1 MSNRQEKLSLVF
13 VALVLFASFI
23 SEIKVSEAA
32 PLPFDA
38 PLSEKYLRLEVVVP
52 NNFSSKCAMGKK
64 SAKCK
69 VSVYSAELLRVFKVG
84 TKRGINVDANE
95 RRKEISFNFDDERL
109 VLQDKVLEGP
119 PRWVIE
125 IGYPETLIQ
134 PIEEELPF
142 RPYKM
147 AVQTVQLKR
156 PSMTVRPLSGEGA
169 DIELFNRC
177 YQLWEEKRLKAAWAE
192 CKKIDTM
199 FEADPSVKSSVARL
213 KAEIIYQHL
222 GRLTNE
228 EATSRRF
235 IGQNL
240 FYMGNRINHTAGTN
254 VDIRYSIT
262 GQAQSATLSI
272 LDANGQQVF
281 KRLVEVGEPGRIQN
295 TTWMGVD
302 LSESEVPTGS
312 YSVVVS
318 PIAAPDAKEAPTAQT
333 YVKGL
338 VTNFQLVNGLPKLL
352 IDGNLVNR
360 SAIIDPETD
369 KPGSKNPKDYFY
381 MEDPNADIR
390 DGAISYLKRAQE
402 ASGSNERERA
412 RYILLASDLMYK
424 RSPNEAIQYL
434 QDMQGRFMDA
444 DPYLLAE
451 RARLLLLIDSHDE
464 AKRVLDHIARLD
476 TRQEHVMGAR
486 LLALA
491 SLAYSRQDYTNATV
505 LYDEARESFPEL
517 LMKEPGPLFQV
528 AELYFRARRLEEAR
542 PFYQEFLDRFSDRV
556 PHWIAKIRLSQIKSF
571 DRPLEAANEMVSLGQ
586 TLENEEGQQLA
597 QLYSITLASNNVRG
611 PSPETVLA
619 NVSNG
624 TPSPYVLQELWMQKA
639 RRALS
644 EGDLQTAFDY
654 SQKIVEK
661 MPNSALLRDSSLFF
675 QRVLLLQVDNLLRKN
690 ENLKLLLLFL
700 KEKKRRFREP
710 AVRGLLHL
718 YVARAT
724 RDLKMLELA
733 IQDVISEGGLPG
745 ANDPKVS
752 ALLNLELTGV
762 YRELIQD
769 NDATGE
775 EARTDINQFKQLVES
790 LQKRYPNQ
798 FDSYDYWASLGYYH
812 ELQGNYR
819 KAKQIY
825 LYALNGPNMNAKER
839 LLLGESI
846 FKVYMAMPD
855 KEKALHA
862 LKVLLLIHDE
872 YRDQLNMPGF
882 RAKIL
887 WKRVELNIDRQDWP
901 STVKSIKSYLVE
913 SQSVLSR
920 IQSEQL
926 NSKDDERRKELLFY
940 SDLDAERRREAL
952 FYHGYALLKIGLVR
966 QAKKQWDLLY
976 KEAPDD
982 VYGTLAE
989 EELRMLS
996 WRESISPE
1004 LVDDIS
1010 PVP

>member
-1 MSNRQEKLSLVF
+1 MSNRKEKLSLVF
-13 VALVLFASFI
+13 VGLLLFGSLLAVT
-23 SEIKVSEAA
+23 KVSVAA

-52 NNFSSKCAMGKK
+52 NNFSSKCTMGKK

-95 RRKEISFNFDDERL
+95 RRKEISFNFDDERI

-222 GRLTNE
+222 GRLSNE

-240 FYMGNRINHTAGTN
+240 FYMGNRINHTSGTN

-281 KRLVEVGEPGRIQN
+281 KRLVDVGEAGRIQN

-542 PFYQEFLDRFSDRV
+542 PFYQEFLDRFSNRV

-611 PSPETVLA
+611 PSPETVLS

-639 RRALS
+639 RRALG

-724 RDLKMLELA
+724 RELKMLELA

-769 NDATGE
+769 NDSTGE

-812 ELQGNYR
+812 ELQGNLR

-839 LLLGESI
+839 LFLGESI

-901 STVKSIKSYLVE
+901 STVKSIKEYLVE

-1004 LVDDIS
+1004 LVKDIGA
-1010 PVP
+1010 VP

>member
-1 MSNRQEKLSLVF
+1 
-13 VALVLFASFI
+13 
-23 SEIKVSEAA
+23 
-32 PLPFDA
+32 
-38 PLSEKYLRLEVVVP
+38 
-52 NNFSSKCAMGKK
+52 
-64 SAKCK
+64 
-69 VSVYSAELLRVFKVG
+69 
-84 TKRGINVDANE
+84 
-95 RRKEISFNFDDERL
+95 
-109 VLQDKVLEGP
+109 
-119 PRWVIE
+119 
-125 IGYPETLIQ
+125 
-134 PIEEELPF
+134 
-142 RPYKM
+142 
-147 AVQTVQLKR
+147 
-156 PSMTVRPLSGEGA
+156 
-169 DIELFNRC
+169 
-177 YQLWEEKRLKAAWAE
+177 
-192 CKKIDTM
+192 
-199 FEADPSVKSSVARL
+199 
-213 KAEIIYQHL
+213 
-222 GRLTNE
+222 
-228 EATSRRF
+228 
-235 IGQNL
+235 
-240 FYMGNRINHTAGTN
+240 
-254 VDIRYSIT
+254 
-262 GQAQSATLSI
+262 
-272 LDANGQQVF
+272 
-281 KRLVEVGEPGRIQN
+281 
-295 TTWMGVD
+295 
-302 LSESEVPTGS
+302 
-312 YSVVVS
+312 
-318 PIAAPDAKEAPTAQT
+318 
-333 YVKGL
+333 
-338 VTNFQLVNGLPKLL
+338 
-352 IDGNLVNR
+352 
-360 SAIIDPETD
+360 
-369 KPGSKNPKDYFY
+369 
-381 MEDPNADIR
+381 
-390 DGAISYLKRAQE
+390 
-402 ASGSNERERA
+402 
-412 RYILLASDLMYK
+412 
-424 RSPNEAIQYL
+424 
-434 QDMQGRFMDA
+434 
-444 DPYLLAE
+444 
-451 RARLLLLIDSHDE
+451 
-464 AKRVLDHIARLD
+464 
-476 TRQEHVMGAR
+476 
-486 LLALA
+486 
-491 SLAYSRQDYTNATV
+491 
-505 LYDEARESFPEL
+505 
-517 LMKEPGPLFQV
+517 
-528 AELYFRARRLEEAR
+528 
-542 PFYQEFLDRFSDRV
+542 
-556 PHWIAKIRLSQIKSF
+556 
-571 DRPLEAANEMVSLGQ
+571 MVSLGQ

-611 PSPETVLA
+611 PSPETVLS

-661 MPNSALLRDSSLFF
+661 MPDSALLRDASLFF

-724 RDLKMLELA
+724 RELKMLELA

-769 NDATGE
+769 NESTGE

-812 ELQGNYR
+812 ELQGNLR

-825 LYALNGPNMNAKER
+825 LYALNGPNMNPKER

-901 STVKSIKSYLVE
+901 STVKSIKEYLVE

-1004 LVDDIS
+1004 LVKDIA
-1010 PVP
+1010 PTP